1 MSLKSLLFVCSSRRS
16 KHTWFITKY
25 TNFDLSKEVTTQTSS
40 FFEDTRAEELRK
52 WSWESGVHL
61 VEVSLAVYTL
71 HAGAGSVSNYGGRD
85 FRHRHKMSQSNA
97 GLGLAGT

>member
-1 MSLKSLLFVCSSRRS
+1 MKIPDEQR
-16 KHTWFITKY
+16 
-25 TNFDLSKEVTTQTSS
+25 NE
-40 FFEDTRAEELRK
+40 
-52 WSWESGVHL
+52 ESGVGKVGFHF